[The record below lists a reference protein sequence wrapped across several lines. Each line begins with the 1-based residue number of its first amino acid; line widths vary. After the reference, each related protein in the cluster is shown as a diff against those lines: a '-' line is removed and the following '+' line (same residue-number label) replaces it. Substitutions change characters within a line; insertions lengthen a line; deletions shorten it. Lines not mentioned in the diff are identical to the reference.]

1 MAKNKKLDLITLILF
16 GVMAVSV
23 IMVIVGVCIDW
34 TSTTT
39 TASGLLGGGSSTE
52 TAKLADWAE
61 ANGKAKDG
69 IDGYGAMAAF
79 AYITLVLAI
88 LTAIAFVVSKFVDI
102 SVMKWVVVGLAALTV
117 ISAVVAIITTYT
129 FCDKYQADIGIASAK
144 TSPAAGLWLT
154 AIFGMLAGGAGITG
168 ALKK

>member
-16 GVMAVSV
+16 GVLALSV

-34 TSTTT
+34 TS
-39 TASGLLGGGSSTE
+39 STL
-52 TAKLADWAE
+52 TVFGKDTVDKSTLANWAE
-61 ANGKAKDG
+61 ANSDTKNG

-88 LTAIAFVVSKFVDI
+88 LTAIAYVVSKFVDI

-117 ISAVVAIITTYT
+117 ICAVVAIITTYT
-129 FCDKYQADIGIASAK
+129 FCGNLTKTDGGQWASAK
-144 TSPAAGLWLT
+144 TTPAAGLWLT

>member
-1 MAKNKKLDLITLILF
+1 MAKDKKLDLITLILF
-16 GVMAVSV
+16 GVLAVCV

-34 TSTTT
+34 TSTTAK
-39 TASGLLGGGSSTE
+39 ASDYLGGGSSTE

-61 ANGKAKDG
+61 ANSEAKEG

-79 AYITLVLAI
+79 AYITLAMTI
-88 LTAIAFVVSKFVDI
+88 LTAAAYVVSKFVDV
-102 SVMKWVVVGLAALTV
+102 SVLKWVVLGLAALTV
-117 ISAVVAIITTYT
+117 VSAIVAIATTYG
-129 FCDKYQADIGIASAK
+129 FCDKYQADIGIATA
-144 TSPAAGLWLT
+144 TTAPAAGAWLA

>member
-16 GVMAVSV
+16 GVLAVCV

-39 TASGLLGGGSSTE
+39 TLLGKDSVDKST
-52 TAKLADWAE
+52 LANWSE

-79 AYITLVLAI
+79 AYITLVLVI
-88 LTAIAFVVSKFVDI
+88 LSAIAYVVSKFVDI
-102 SVMKWVVVGLAALTV
+102 SVLKWVVVGLAALTV
-117 ISAVVAIITTYT
+117 ICAIVSIITTYT
-129 FCDKYQADIGIASAK
+129 FCGNFTNTEGGQLASAK
-144 TSPAAGLWLT
+144 TAPAAGAWLA
-154 AIFGMLAGGAGITG
+154 AIFGIVGGAAGAVG